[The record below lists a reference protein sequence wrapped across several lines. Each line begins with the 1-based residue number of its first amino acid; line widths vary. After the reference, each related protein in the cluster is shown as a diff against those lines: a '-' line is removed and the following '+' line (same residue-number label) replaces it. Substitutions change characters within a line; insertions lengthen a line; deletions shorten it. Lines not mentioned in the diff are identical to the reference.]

1 MYKLFVG
8 DIFESLAKTAAE
20 FDSAAVLLTA
30 NTYQYPLAD
39 GTYYTSLADMS
50 DLDNFLTTCRN
61 AQEIFYCP
69 PDIWSDR
76 ENTQKYTT
84 ELILSYVSQYVTV
97 HNVDLISNKYNFLKQ
112 HFQQAERC
120 SDCSQ
125 IWIAGCSITYG
136 TGVEQPQTFKY
147 YLSNHYQLP
156 FSDLSRPGSSIIWQS
171 DQICR
176 ADIRPGDKV
185 FWGVTS
191 HCRLPVIQNQKIKHL
206 NASSYKQDPEIIKQ
220 FPVELLDSLSLIYH
234 NIMAI
239 RRVENFCN
247 KIGAEIV
254 MLGVIPDWDNI
265 FLTYQVPCFRQSAS
279 RPTGFLD
286 RGNDNKHP
294 GPKQHQLFA
303 QEFINFHAEMYL

>member
-8 DIFESLAKTAAE
+8 DMFESLAKTALE
-20 FDSAAVLLTA
+20 FDSNAVLLTA
-30 NTYQYPLAD
+30 DTYRYPLAD
-39 GTYYTSLADMS
+39 GTYYTSLADLL
-50 DLDNFLTTCRN
+50 DLDKFFTTCRN

-69 PDIWSDR
+69 PDTWSDK
-76 ENTQKYTT
+76 ENKQKYYTQ
-84 ELILSYVSQYVTV
+84 LVLSYVSQYVTV
-97 HNVDLISNKYNFLKQ
+97 HNVDLISDEYNFLKQ

-120 SDCSQ
+120 SDSSQ
-125 IWIAGCSITYG
+125 IWIAGCSVTYG
-136 TGVEQPQTFKY
+136 IGVEQSQTFKY

-156 FSDLSRPGSSIIWQS
+156 FSDLSRPASSIIWQS

-185 FWGVTS
+185 FWGVTGNF
-191 HCRLPVIQNQKIKHL
+191 RLPVIQNQKVKHL
-206 NASSYKQDPEIIKQ
+206 LSTSYEEDPEIIKQ
-220 FPVELLDSLSLIYH
+220 FPIELLNSPSLIYH
-234 NIMAI
+234 NVMAI

-254 MLGVIPDWDNI
+254 MLGVLHDWDNI
-265 FLTYQVPCFRQSAS
+265 FLTYQVPCFRQSTHWPADW
-279 RPTGFLD
+279 LD
-286 RGNDNKHP
+286 KGNDNMHP